1 MENRPKL
8 ELEINQPT
16 HIKLLFD
23 EPIIG
28 DSQYGKYYL
37 YAISNG
43 NNKEYSFFAPTEVHE
58 LLKDQ
63 VKGTEAIITKVAV
76 QKGKKLVTSYDVQII
91 NQNKT
96 QSTNTK
102 SQNTTES
109 EYYLAMEKSFE
120 EALQIQQKFNGM
132 ANVNQIA
139 ITLFI
144 QRTRSSNNWSGNE

>member
-1 MENRPKL
+1 M
-8 ELEINQPT
+8 
-16 HIKLLFD
+16 
-23 EPIIG
+23 
-28 DSQYGKYYL
+28 
-37 YAISNG
+37 
-43 NNKEYSFFAPTEVHE
+43 
-58 LLKDQ
+58 LKDQ

-120 EALQIQQKFNGM
+120 EALLIQQKFNGM